1 MSSKKGNFPG
11 QFLKRF
17 KIVMD
22 VRDLSEKP
30 RGSDGIPKHEMDWL
44 EPELLYDSFSRERT
58 YNGTIQC
65 INGRFQLAIEY
76 ISGEGEDMKA
86 NKFYLPSPV
95 VEAIHRHV
103 TNIKALQRSEAAQ
116 KAAQTRKENALMEVE
131 NNG

>member
-1 MSSKKGNFPG
+1 MYSKKGNFPG

-116 KAAQTRKENALMEVE
+116 KAAQTRKENALMEVGE
-131 NNG
+131 

>member
-103 TNIKALQRSEAAQ
+103 TNIKDLQRSEAAQ
-116 KAAQTRKENALMEVE
+116 KAAQTRKENALMEVGE
-131 NNG
+131 